1 MISVLIVATVEI
13 YGNHT
18 THPMC
23 GVGGCWIYIA
33 TVTIQYKATR
43 LWLITILKYMILMDP
58 FLMLAFLM
66 SHFLIPARSRSGRR
80 ITDAEAGPKV
90 CEQLHRKTLGHDI
103 RELVHRGNMEDANLA
118 QGQLSIDP
126 NGSFPNTRLQS

>member
-1 MISVLIVATVEI
+1 M
-13 YGNHT
+13 
-18 THPMC
+18 
-23 GVGGCWIYIA
+23 GGCWIYIA

-90 CEQLHRKTLGHDI
+90 CEQLHRKTLVMI
-103 RELVHRGNMEDANLA
+103 SANW
-118 QGQLSIDP
+118 
-126 NGSFPNTRLQS
+126 